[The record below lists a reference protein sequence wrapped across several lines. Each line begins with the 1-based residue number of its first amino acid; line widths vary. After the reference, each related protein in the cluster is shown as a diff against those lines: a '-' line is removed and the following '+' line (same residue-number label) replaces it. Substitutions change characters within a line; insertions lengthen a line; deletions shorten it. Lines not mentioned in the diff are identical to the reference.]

1 MSDFLERF
9 PANLQAKIR
18 EIIVKVP
25 ESENVFREV
34 FHFGQINVNDFA
46 DNNKK
51 RKVSSDNSLAV
62 SAGDLIFELQDVS
75 VFSPL
80 RKKLTL
86 TISIEENS
94 QLPMIAFKKNDTI
107 EHIVRDIKNS
117 IKFAAFLPFPEK
129 KNLEYLYIYYEEREG
144 NNNDPILITL
154 NKDQTL
160 KQFKER
166 SILTEEES
174 NFQVVIDYMRR
185 QAILTGFRISDPFSP
200 SVMESHHSFFVDCHR
215 GSKEGSL
222 FFLPEHILF
231 GFKKPILLFESKD
244 IDAITYS
251 SITRLTF
258 NVTLILKNGEK
269 FEFSMIDQNK
279 FSEIDDYVKRKQ
291 VQDKSMS
298 DELKAKVTKS
308 SQVVDQSALK
318 EALEESGALDG
329 MNADSDDENDKNFE
343 DESDLSDGSNS
354 SNEEEEEDDDDDEEE
369 EGEEREEGEEGED
382 EEEESNDDDQWN
394 SKEKGSGQSSVKDPE
409 QQNIELDHDLESQQ
423 GKSTRTTSSRNNFSM
438 EMDEFPSLLDE
449 NELIQDIPISMDD
462 DEEEDSGVEYN

>member
-51 RKVSSDNSLAV
+51 RKVSSNNSLAV

-75 VFSPL
+75 VLSPL

-354 SNEEEEEDDDDDEEE
+354 SNEEEEEEEEDDEEE
-369 EGEEREEGEEGED
+369 EGEEGEEGED

-409 QQNIELDHDLESQQ
+409 QQNIEIDHDLESQQ
-423 GKSTRTTSSRNNFSM
+423 GKSTSTTSSRNNFSM
-438 EMDEFPSLLDE
+438 EVDEFPSLLDE